1 MAQSNYVISQGIFIV
16 RNKDKDEAV
25 RVQGMSVLV
34 TYYEPR
40 YYRRS
45 VVSYYRPL
53 QLYTCVKSPRY
64 SLNRSLGRFQI
75 RCGRL
80 GEERNLLSL
89 PET

>member
-1 MAQSNYVISQGIFIV
+1 MAQANYVISQGTFIM

-25 RVQGMSVLV
+25 RVHGMSALV
-34 TYYEPR
+34 TYYEPP
-40 YYRRS
+40 YYRRP

-53 QLYTCVKSPRY
+53 QLYARVKSPRY
-64 SLNRSLGRFQI
+64 SLNRSLDGSQI